1 MADLV
6 FDPTQGCPVI
16 KNFNCVQED
25 CSFWNAK
32 RVECI
37 FWDEM
42 AGHDKY
48 TEVAQLLV
56 GVLTDEIVNLGA
68 VYKDLSIFVDQVCNI
83 RFHDATHPSISMST
97 ALARVGIP
105 VYFKGINAQYVL
117 VTTTV
122 NTNITVDG
130 NG

>member
-6 FDPTQGCPVI
+6 FDPTQGCPII

-32 RVECI
+32 RGECI

-42 AGHDKY
+42 AGHDAY
-48 TEVAQLLV
+48 TEVSQLV
-56 GVLTDEIVNLGA
+56 GGSLTDVVVDLGA
-68 VYKDLSIFVDQVCNI
+68 VYKDCSIFVDQVCTI
-83 RFHDATHPSISMST
+83 RFHDVGHPSIAMSI

-105 VYFKGINAQYVL
+105 VYFKGINARYVL